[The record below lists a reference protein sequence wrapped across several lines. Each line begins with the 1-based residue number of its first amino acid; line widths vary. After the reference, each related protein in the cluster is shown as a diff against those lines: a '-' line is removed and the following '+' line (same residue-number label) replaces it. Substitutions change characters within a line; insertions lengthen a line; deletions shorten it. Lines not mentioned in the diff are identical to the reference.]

1 MTNNDSEKAEVLGK
15 FFSSVYT
22 IGPEWTWVL
31 NDEDKPNISKVIN
44 IEITQELI
52 QKELCKLNVN
62 KSPGPDNLHP
72 RVVKELADVLVK
84 PLHIIFNLS
93 LRLGKIPP
101 AWKTATVS
109 ASYKL
114 KGSKNVA
121 ENYRPI
127 SLTNIMSRIMIS
139 IIRDSMMG
147 YLKSNSILS
156 DKQFGFMG
164 QKSTILQL
172 LKIVDEW
179 TKILDSGGFID
190 VVYCDFQK
198 AFDTVPHN
206 RLLDLLTHYGINEP
220 IFSWISDF
228 LSNRKQQVSINGCL
242 SSTFC
247 VTSGVPQ
254 GSVLG
259 PLLFIIFINS
269 LVEKATT
276 DNMYLYAD
284 DLKVFNEICSDEDV
298 DKLQYDID
306 KLYDW
311 TQYYLLKFHPDK
323 CVVMRLIPSKGRM
336 LHVSMCYGMDD
347 VKLKVVDKEKDLGII
362 FDNTLSFEEHITSK
376 VNKANSL
383 VGMLRR
389 SFVYMD
395 KDMFK
400 TLFVS
405 IVRPHI
411 EYGEAM

>member
-1 MTNNDSEKAEVLGK
+1 MEYCRCRNQIRRLTRHAVKSKENNIANQVKSNSKQLWRYINTKTKPRPTIPELYTTNVTDPSKMTNNDSEKAEVLGK
-15 FFSSVYT
+15 FFSSVNT
-22 IGPEWTWVL
+22 IEPEWTWVL

-52 QKELCKLNVN
+52 QKKLCKLNVN

-72 RVVKELADVLVK
+72 RGVKELADVLVK
-84 PLHIIFNLS
+84 PFHIIFNLS
-93 LRLGKIPP
+93 LRFGKIPT

-109 ASYKL
+109 AIYKL

-121 ENYRPI
+121 ENYRPV
-127 SLTNIMSRIMIS
+127 SMTSIMSRIM
-139 IIRDSMMG
+139 
-147 YLKSNSILS
+147 KSNSILS

-206 RLLDLLTHYGINEP
+206 RLLDPLTHYGINEP

-254 GSVLG
+254 GSVFWTPSIHNIHKL
-259 PLLFIIFINS
+259 PRRESNHRQQVS
-269 LVEKATT
+269 L
-276 DNMYLYAD
+276 
-284 DLKVFNEICSDEDV
+284 C
-298 DKLQYDID
+298 
-306 KLYDW
+306 
-311 TQYYLLKFHPDK
+311 
-323 CVVMRLIPSKGRM
+323 
-336 LHVSMCYGMDD
+336 
-347 VKLKVVDKEKDLGII
+347 
-362 FDNTLSFEEHITSK
+362 
-376 VNKANSL
+376 
-383 VGMLRR
+383 
-389 SFVYMD
+389 
-395 KDMFK
+395 
-400 TLFVS
+400 
-405 IVRPHI
+405 
-411 EYGEAM
+411 